1 MEDNLVGRCIVCQK
15 QHSEVAVPGGII
27 YENELLSITHAQ
39 FFGDE
44 KQHYLGHLFVEP
56 KRHVAELCDLT
67 PGEAREVGFQVS
79 RACQA
84 LKAVLDVEHVY
95 AFYIGD
101 GVPHVHI
108 HVIGRYP
115 GAPRAYWGPKVDEW
129 PDAPKGDEAAIAAL
143 AERIRAWFKANPE

>member
-1 MEDNLVGRCIVCQK
+1 MDDNLVESCIVCRK
-15 QHSEVAVPGGII
+15 QHSEVSVPGGII
-27 YENELLSITHAQ
+27 FENDLLCISHAQ

-56 KRHVAELCDLT
+56 KRHVAEIGDLT
-67 PGEAREVGFQVS
+67 EAEAREVGYQVS
-79 RACQA
+79 RAAKA
-84 LKAVLDVEHVY
+84 LMATLGMEHVY
-95 AFYIGD
+95 SFVIGD
-101 GVPHVHI
+101 GVPHVHV

-129 PDAPKGDEAAIAAL
+129 PDAPKGDEEAIAAL